1 MNTITITVK
10 SAAIIKTG
18 VRQDKEDGHDIPWS
32 LINVIDENDKKYSTF
47 DEEYL
52 KTVGKTITINY
63 EEKESGSNPKN
74 GGKPYKNRNI
84 VDGKK
89 GAKATTQNSTQAWA
103 EKLVAKVKELEARII
118 KLEKYTGADTVV
130 ERPSLNDDEITPENI
145 PF

>member
-32 LINVIDENDKKYSTF
+32 LIVVEDENDRKYKTF

-63 EEKESGSNPKN
+63 EETESGSNPKN

-89 GAKATTQNSTQAWA
+89 GAKSPTTNATQAWA
-103 EKLVAKVKELEARII
+103 EKLVAKVKDLEARIV
-118 KLEKYTGADTVV
+118 KLENYTGADTVE
-130 ERPSLNDDEITPENI
+130 ERPSLDTKEDESI

>member
-10 SAAIIKTG
+10 SANIVKTG
-18 VRQDKEDGHDIPWS
+18 VREDGTPWM
-32 LINVIDENDKKYSTF
+32 LINVVDENDKKYGTF

-84 VDGKK
+84 VEPKK
-89 GAKATTQNSTQAWA
+89 GQASQPSATQAWA
-103 EKLVAKVKELEARII
+103 EKLVAKVKDLDARVE
-118 KLEKYTGADTVV
+118 KLEHDYEVV
-130 ERPSLNDDEITPENI
+130 EEDEKPSLEDEEISDSI